1 MLLTFQSHIYK
12 NKSQTHLT
20 CINTHSHGSIYSY
33 TFVSAAG
40 NTSGNITELTG
51 VFTEST
57 HTNMPGYCTVR
68 PNPALYLARVPSF
81 KAKKSGKTQKK
92 RTTKIQR
99 QIIWH
104 QHGLSRGPGTTVR
117 GPVTFAPQPKITLTH
132 FPTLFPKHPALPNKR
147 NTKKKITCYT

>member
-92 RTTKIQR
+92 KD
-99 QIIWH
+99 
-104 QHGLSRGPGTTVR
+104 
-117 GPVTFAPQPKITLTH
+117 
-132 FPTLFPKHPALPNKR
+132 NK
-147 NTKKKITCYT
+147 NTKANYLAPAWAQSRPGNYSERSSDLRTPAENYFNTLSNPFS